1 MTIVLLILNG
11 PNVLFTVGVAIIAVI
26 VTLVKRRL
34 AKKAAFAA

>member
-11 PNVLFTVGVAIIAVI
+11 PNVLFTVAVAIIAVI